1 MNFFRKIINQTYP
14 IRTWFSKVTG
24 LGIEVF
30 ENENKEAA
38 IESFYSLKAI
48 LNSGEEISFEM
59 FRGKKVMLINV
70 ASECGFTP
78 QYAELEKLYQQN
90 KITVLGF
97 PSNNFGGQEPGTNDE
112 IAAFCKKNYGVTF
125 PMAAKVSVKG
135 DDMAPIYSWLTKKE
149 NNGVIDSEIEW
160 NFNKFLLDEN
170 GVLVAKFD
178 SKVTPL
184 SDEVVHY
191 LK

>member
-30 ENENKEAA
+30 ENENKEPA

-59 FRGKKVMLINV
+59 FRGKKVMLVNV

-97 PSNNFGGQEPGTNDE
+97 PSNNFGGQEPLNDE
-112 IAAFCKKNYGVTF
+112 NIATFCNVNFGVTF
-125 PMAAKVSVKG
+125 PIFKKNDVTGLEKQTVYK
-135 DDMAPIYSWLTKKE
+135 WLTDPGK
-149 NNGVIDSEIEW
+149 NGWNEQEPKW
-160 NFNKFLLDEN
+160 NFYKYLVDEN
-170 GVLVAKFD
+170 GNLAKIF
-178 SKVTPL
+178 SSSVSPL
-184 SDEVVHY
+184 DT
-191 LK
+191 KIIK

>member
-30 ENENKEAA
+30 ENENKEPA

-59 FRGKKVMLINV
+59 FRGKKVMLVNV

-97 PSNNFGGQEPGTNDE
+97 PSNNFGGQEPLNDE
-112 IAAFCKKNYGVTF
+112 KIAKFCKVNFGVTF
-125 PMAAKVSVKG
+125 PIFKKNDVTGVEKQTV
-135 DDMAPIYSWLTKKE
+135 YKWLTDPGK
-149 NNGVIDSEIEW
+149 NGWNEQEPKW
-160 NFNKFLLDEN
+160 NFYKYLVDEN
-170 GVLVAKFD
+170 GNLAKIF
-178 SKVTPL
+178 SSSVSPL
-184 SDEVVHY
+184 DT
-191 LK
+191 KIIK